1 MALLVTDQG
10 EIDSLRTLLNAT
22 HEIPRNLVLKL
33 YTSNT
38 TPKEQDTPNQNDAN
52 TGGYWEPYDATNNLG
67 YGSTPTTGYPECID
81 VRTEENQNYGG
92 QYGIL
97 LNGNRWSI
105 NTTPSAV
112 VTHNGAGTTGTYQ
125 ITVDAVTD
133 IKKGDYVTHSGGAI
147 PTNTYV
153 VDIQGTD
160 LELSQKLTATFTSAA
175 DNVSFGK
182 GRTTASYPEQVF
194 TFSDAAN
201 NVYGY
206 YLARANNMP
215 YTLHGVADGGSVA
228 AGTTI
233 TKAEVKGVIGNKYI
247 ELKDGTI
254 SSAISA
260 GAQNG
265 FVITVA
271 SGTGVEK
278 GQVVTGTNI
287 PAETRVTGV
296 ATNDIYLDKPI
307 TGGAASGNAVFTK
320 NVASDLTIGQRISKN
335 TTSGGNTGP
344 DAFPANTVIEGIDYA
359 TKTNEQGPRVY
370 LSNALT
376 DNVGTASSN
385 DEVDVKFSVVT
396 TDPSGSAVA
405 HGLHPGDVIYIA
417 QGSTSSIDAAHYTVF
432 KTPTTSTFT
441 TTPAIPE
448 NKVGD
453 ATLYSS
459 IFFAERF
466 TNGPYAIQNSGDQIK
481 VTLNVSLD

>member
-97 LNGNRWSI
+97 LNGNRWKI
-105 NTTPSAV
+105 NTTPAAV
-112 VTHNGAGTTGTYQ
+112 VTHDGSGTTGTYQ
-125 ITVDAVTD
+125 IAVDAVTD
-133 IKKGDYVTHSGGAI
+133 IKKGDYVTHTGGAI

-320 NVASDLTIGQRISKN
+320 NVASDLTIGQRISKG
-335 TTSGGNTGP
+335 TGGGNTGP

-359 TKTNEQGPRVY
+359 TKSGEQGPTVW
-370 LSNALT
+370 LNNALT
-376 DNVGTASSN
+376 DNVGTASDN
-385 DEVDVKFSVVT
+385 DQVDFNFSVMT
-396 TDPSGSAVA
+396 TDPSGSAVD
-405 HGLHPGDVIYIA
+405 HNLNVGDVIYIG
-417 QGSTSSIDAAHYTVF
+417 QGTSSTITSQHYTVD
-432 KTPTTSTFT
+432 TVPTNSTFT
-441 TTPAIPE
+441 TTPALSGT
-448 NKVGD
+448 GD

-459 IFFAERF
+459 IFFAEQF
-466 TNGPYAIQNSGDQIK
+466 TNGPYAIQNNGDQIK